1 VSWEAWGSGEDFY
14 EDNDHLLEA
23 GWLTPEQAEEERQK
37 HEAEIA
43 RLRQIIDVIT
53 GPPLT
58 VEEAEA
64 ELDRND
70 LPELSP
76 AERAACEAIDIEKIL
91 AYATDPA
98 NASPEWVVRRLIAA
112 SKDPRGLDRTAFDE
126 AEAWLERRGI

>member
-91 AYATDPA
+91 AYATD
-98 NASPEWVVRRLIAA
+98 RRLIAA